1 MPDERNRPV
10 LKRPALKRSVM
21 NRPAL
26 NRWHV
31 VILVYICFIYGN
43 SLTPATIS
51 SQESGFLLDKF
62 RGVMTSLGWEHLWLT
77 EHIIRKT
84 AHFAEYAVLGG
95 LMVKAC
101 GENGRYRIFNRDVLT
116 MIFMVP
122 FLDETIQLFVAG
134 RSGQIS
140 DVWLDMSGAVTG
152 TILYACICFLISG
165 KAEKREKNKAGVQNK
180 WKKRT

>member
-10 LKRPALKRSVM
+10 WKRHAMNRPAM

-62 RGVMTSLGWEHLWLT
+62 RGVMISLGWEHLWLT

-101 GENGRYRIFNRDVLT
+101 GENGRYRIFNRDVLM

-122 FLDETIQLFVAG
+122 FVDETIQLFVAG

-140 DVWLDMSGAVTG
+140 DVWLDMSGAAAGMMIT
-152 TILYACICFLISG
+152 
-165 KAEKREKNKAGVQNK
+165 AGVLCCLRR
-180 WKKRT
+180 KKEKSRQGGRE

>member
-10 LKRPALKRSVM
+10 WKRHAMNRPAM

-62 RGVMTSLGWEHLWLT
+62 RGVMISLGWEHLWLT

-95 LMVKAC
+95 LTARAY
-101 GENGRYRIFNRDVLT
+101 GLYGRHRICNRDAL
-116 MIFMVP
+116 MLIFMVP
-122 FLDETIQLFVAG
+122 FVDETIQIFVAG

-140 DVWLDMSGAVTG
+140 DVWLDMSGAAVG
-152 TILYACICFLISG
+152 MAIA
-165 KAEKREKNKAGVQNK
+165 AGVMCCLR
-180 WKKRT
+180 KKRTVRQGGRE

>member
-62 RGVMTSLGWEHLWLT
+62 RGAMISLGWEHLWLT
-77 EHIIRKT
+77 EHIVRKT

-101 GENGRYRIFNRDVLT
+101 GGNGRYRIFNRDVLM

-122 FLDETIQLFVAG
+122 FVDETIQLFVAG

-140 DVWLDMSGAVTG
+140 DVWQPRGWRLPWGRCVVCAGKKKGQGREAENEYRSVAV
-152 TILYACICFLISG
+152 L
-165 KAEKREKNKAGVQNK
+165 
-180 WKKRT
+180 

>member
-1 MPDERNRPV
+1 MPENR
-10 LKRPALKRSVM
+10 

-43 SLTPATIS
+43 SLTPASIS
-51 SQESGFLLDKF
+51 SQESGFLLEKV
-62 RGVMTSLGWEHLWLT
+62 RGAMESLGWEFLWLT

-95 LMVKAC
+95 LTARAAGIPGTERLKDALML
-101 GENGRYRIFNRDVLT
+101 IF
-116 MIFMVP
+116 IVP
-122 FLDETIQLFVAG
+122 FVDETIQLFVVG

-140 DVWLDMSGAVTG
+140 DVWLDMSGAAVGMMIT
-152 TILYACICFLISG
+152 
-165 KAEKREKNKAGVQNK
+165 AGVLSYAARR
-180 WKKRT
+180 KKRGR

>member
-62 RGVMTSLGWEHLWLT
+62 RGAMISLGWEHLWLT
-77 EHIIRKT
+77 EHIVRKT

-101 GENGRYRIFNRDVLT
+101 GEMEDTGYLT
-116 MIFMVP
+116 GM
-122 FLDETIQLFVAG
+122 
-134 RSGQIS
+134 
-140 DVWLDMSGAVTG
+140 
-152 TILYACICFLISG
+152 Y
-165 KAEKREKNKAGVQNK
+165 
-180 WKKRT
+180 

>member
-51 SQESGFLLDKF
+51 SQESGFFWIIPGSHDIP
-62 RGVMTSLGWEHLWLT
+62 GLGASVLT
-77 EHIIRKT
+77 EHIVRKT

-101 GENGRYRIFNRDVLT
+101 GGNGRYRIFNRDVLM

-122 FLDETIQLFVAG
+122 FVDETIQSLWQAVRPDKRCMAG
-134 RSGQIS
+134 YERSSRG
-140 DVWLDMSGAVTG
+140 DGDYRGALCCLRRKKERARQG
-152 TILYACICFLISG
+152 G
-165 KAEKREKNKAGVQNK
+165 RE
-180 WKKRT
+180 

>member
-10 LKRPALKRSVM
+10 WKRPAMNRPVWKRSVM

-62 RGVMTSLGWEHLWLT
+62 RGAMISLGWEHLWLT

-84 AHFAEYAVLGG
+84 APFAEYALLGG
-95 LMVKAC
+95 LRARAY
-101 GENGRYRIFNRDVLT
+101 GSDGRH
-116 MIFMVP
+116 
-122 FLDETIQLFVAG
+122 
-134 RSGQIS
+134 
-140 DVWLDMSGAVTG
+140 
-152 TILYACICFLISG
+152 
-165 KAEKREKNKAGVQNK
+165 
-180 WKKRT
+180 

>member
-1 MPDERNRPV
+1 MPENR
-10 LKRPALKRSVM
+10 

-62 RGVMTSLGWEHLWLT
+62 RGAMISLGWEHLWLT

-95 LMVKAC
+95 LTARAY
-101 GENGRYRIFNRDVLT
+101 GLYGRHRICNRDAL
-116 MIFMVP
+116 MLIFMVP
-122 FLDETIQLFVAG
+122 FVDETIQIFVAG

-140 DVWLDMSGAVTG
+140 DVWLDMSGAAVG
-152 TILYACICFLISG
+152 MAIA
-165 KAEKREKNKAGVQNK
+165 AGMMCCLR
-180 WKKRT
+180 KKRTVRQGGRE

>member
-10 LKRPALKRSVM
+10 WKRPAMNRPVWKRSVM

-62 RGVMTSLGWEHLWLT
+62 RGVMISLGWEHLWLT

-101 GENGRYRIFNRDVLT
+101 GENGRQDI
-116 MIFMVP
+116 
-122 FLDETIQLFVAG
+122 
-134 RSGQIS
+134 
-140 DVWLDMSGAVTG
+140 
-152 TILYACICFLISG
+152 
-165 KAEKREKNKAGVQNK
+165 
-180 WKKRT
+180 

>member
-62 RGVMTSLGWEHLWLT
+62 RGAMISLGWEHLWLT

-95 LMVKAC
+95 LTARAY
-101 GENGRYRIFNRDVLT
+101 GLYGRHRICNRDAL
-116 MIFMVP
+116 MLIFMVP
-122 FLDETIQLFVAG
+122 FVDETIQIFVAG

-140 DVWLDMSGAVTG
+140 DVWLDMSGAAVG
-152 TILYACICFLISG
+152 MAIA
-165 KAEKREKNKAGVQNK
+165 AGVMCCLR
-180 WKKRT
+180 KKRTVRQGGRE

>member
-1 MPDERNRPV
+1 MPDERNQPV

-62 RGVMTSLGWEHLWLT
+62 RGAMISLGWEHLWLT

-95 LMVKAC
+95 LTARAY
-101 GENGRYRIFNRDVLT
+101 GLYGRHRICNRDAL
-116 MIFMVP
+116 MLIFMVP
-122 FLDETIQLFVAG
+122 FVDETIQIFVAG

-140 DVWLDMSGAVTG
+140 DVWLDMSGAAVGMAIT
-152 TILYACICFLISG
+152 
-165 KAEKREKNKAGVQNK
+165 AGVMCCLR
-180 WKKRT
+180 KKRTVRQGGRE

>member
-10 LKRPALKRSVM
+10 WKRPAMNRPVWKRSVM

-62 RGVMTSLGWEHLWLT
+62 RGVMISLGWEHLWLT

-116 MIFMVP
+116 MFFMVP
-122 FLDETIQLFVAG
+122 FVDETIQLFVAG

-140 DVWLDMSGAVTG
+140 DVWLDMSGAAAGMMIT
-152 TILYACICFLISG
+152 
-165 KAEKREKNKAGVQNK
+165 AGVLCCLRR
-180 WKKRT
+180 KKEKSRQGGRE

>member
-43 SLTPATIS
+43 SLTPASIS
-51 SQESGFLLDKF
+51 SQESGFLLEKV
-62 RGVMTSLGWEHLWLT
+62 RGAMESLGWEHLWLT

-95 LMVKAC
+95 LTARAY
-101 GENGRYRIFNRDVLT
+101 GLYGRHRICNRDAL
-116 MIFMVP
+116 MLIFMVP
-122 FLDETIQLFVAG
+122 FVDETIQIFVAG

-140 DVWLDMSGAVTG
+140 DVWLDMSGAAVG
-152 TILYACICFLISG
+152 MAIA
-165 KAEKREKNKAGVQNK
+165 AGVMCCLR
-180 WKKRT
+180 KKRTVRQGGRE

>member
-1 MPDERNRPV
+1 MPDERNQPV

-62 RGVMTSLGWEHLWLT
+62 RGAMISLGWEHLWLT
-77 EHIIRKT
+77 EHIVRKNSP
-84 AHFAEYAVLGG
+84 FCRV
-95 LMVKAC
+95 C
-101 GENGRYRIFNRDVLT
+101 G
-116 MIFMVP
+116 
-122 FLDETIQLFVAG
+122 AG
-134 RSGQIS
+134 RIDGQG
-140 DVWLDMSGAVTG
+140 LRG
-152 TILYACICFLISG
+152 
-165 KAEKREKNKAGVQNK
+165 K
-180 WKKRT
+180 WKIQDI